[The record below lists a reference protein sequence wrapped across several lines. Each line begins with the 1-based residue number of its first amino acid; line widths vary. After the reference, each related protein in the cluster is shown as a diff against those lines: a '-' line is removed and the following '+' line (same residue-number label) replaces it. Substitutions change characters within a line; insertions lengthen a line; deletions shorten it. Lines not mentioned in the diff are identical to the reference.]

1 MTSPGSHLHQVRF
14 QMSRVA
20 LVQTQVLMETPVPNM
35 AKRLIF
41 STSRLGRFL
50 ISQSGM
56 GLLVCVA
63 MVTLASHLRG
73 QTQDGGH
80 KEGDTQRY
88 PTALQSGDMVVTLVG
103 DMGLS
108 TLQRPLL
115 NSRCWDATS
124 VPLALLSPSHSQDVF
139 PKAALPLRLVEE
151 VIEVAAKSD
160 EDEAEGQEAKDAWKR
175 SGTSL
180 V

>member
-1 MTSPGSHLHQVRF
+1 MTPSGSHLHQVRF

-41 STSRLGRFL
+41 STRRLGRFL

-73 QTQDGGH
+73 GH
-80 KEGDTQRY
+80 AGDSGCRDRA
-88 PTALQSGDMVVTLVG
+88 PTALRGGDAVAPPVEDTGPSPLPCGVPG
-103 DMGLS
+103 ATGVPA
-108 TLQRPLL
+108 TPRPRPTHRTY
-115 NSRCWDATS
+115 SRK
-124 VPLALLSPSHSQDVF
+124 LRSHSAWL
-139 PKAALPLRLVEE
+139 K
-151 VIEVAAKSD
+151 KS
-160 EDEAEGQEAKDAWKR
+160 
-175 SGTSL
+175 
-180 V
+180 

>member
-1 MTSPGSHLHQVRF
+1 MELGWWWWGVMSSGSHLHQVRF

-56 GLLVCVA
+56 GLLVWVA

-73 QTQDGGH
+73 QDGGR
-80 KEGDTQRY
+80 KEGDAQR
-88 PTALQSGDMVVTLVG
+88 
-103 DMGLS
+103 
-108 TLQRPLL
+108 RP
-115 NSRCWDATS
+115 
-124 VPLALLSPSHSQDVF
+124 P
-139 PKAALPLRLVEE
+139 RLCG
-151 VIEVAAKSD
+151 
-160 EDEAEGQEAKDAWKR
+160 GQMWWQHW
-175 SGTSL
+175 
-180 V
+180 